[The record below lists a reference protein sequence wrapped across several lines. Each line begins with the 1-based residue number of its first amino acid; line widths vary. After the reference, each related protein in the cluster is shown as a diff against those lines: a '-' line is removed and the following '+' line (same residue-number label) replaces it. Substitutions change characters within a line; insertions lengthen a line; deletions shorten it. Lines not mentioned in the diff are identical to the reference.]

1 MFCFFNKLYILIK
14 KPIIKGG
21 TIFEVIKYLSNN
33 IFYINY
39 IVCTI
44 TDPVI
49 NIYWGIIQRCI
60 NGVYFCIFRY
70 RNSVNRFH

>member
-1 MFCFFNKLYILIK
+1 MFCFLNKLYILIK
-14 KPIIKGG
+14 KPTIKGG
-21 TIFEVIKYLSNN
+21 TIFEVTEYLSNN

-49 NIYWGIIQRCI
+49 NIYWGIIQ
-60 NGVYFCIFRY
+60 
-70 RNSVNRFH
+70 